1 MTTGNEKIEEKLED
15 FNLTLFTIPDESAFI
30 PPKGFK
36 EETKEEEKEK
46 EDENDDEDISTDI
59 DDIEKEEKEEDKDD
73 QEKEEKQEEVELSD
87 VDKTLSSLLEQ
98 GILLLP
104 DDYEYEDSKE
114 GLQKAFED
122 SENYRNQ
129 IAFQEAVKY
138 LSTKEGSK
146 LIKIKEAAE
155 KVESYQ
161 NIETEKLSED
171 SKIEI
176 IKNFYKAKEYD
187 TDDIEQIIEDLVE
200 SDTKLD
206 KELGIA
212 IKYLKKEE
220 EKEIEN
226 RTKEIERAKAAE
238 LEAYKKSQ
246 TVIKDRLKQKS
257 DYNGYV
263 INEANHDRIFNATF
277 KPVKLEDGTVTNEVT
292 KMLSDVMNNPEE
304 YLVLVD
310 LLLSRTEKGFNFGK
324 IETKAETTAT
334 QKIKKSIRDFKNTS
348 IKNKTNGRNS
358 QTQTDFDLSKASL
371 GFKY

>member
-1 MTTGNEKIEEKLED
+1 M
-15 FNLTLFTIPDESAFI
+15 
-30 PPKGFK
+30 
-36 EETKEEEKEK
+36 
-46 EDENDDEDISTDI
+46 
-59 DDIEKEEKEEDKDD
+59 
-73 QEKEEKQEEVELSD
+73 
-87 VDKTLSSLLEQ
+87 EQ

-187 TDDIEQIIEDLVE
+187 TADIEQIIEDLVE

-246 TVIKDRLKQKS
+246 TVIKDRLKQ
-257 DYNGYV
+257 NPT
-263 INEANHDRIFNATF
+263 I
-277 KPVKLEDGTVTNEVT
+277 
-292 KMLSDVMNNPEE
+292 MVM
-304 YLVLVD
+304 
-310 LLLSRTEKGFNFGK
+310 
-324 IETKAETTAT
+324 
-334 QKIKKSIRDFKNTS
+334 
-348 IKNKTNGRNS
+348 
-358 QTQTDFDLSKASL
+358 
-371 GFKY
+371 